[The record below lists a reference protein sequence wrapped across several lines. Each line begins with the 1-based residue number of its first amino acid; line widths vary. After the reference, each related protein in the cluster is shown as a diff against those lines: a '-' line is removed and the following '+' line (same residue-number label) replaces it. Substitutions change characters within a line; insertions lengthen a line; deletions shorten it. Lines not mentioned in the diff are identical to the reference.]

1 MQYIYVHSIAMY
13 IVHSTYQIVVYIS
26 RGTYTTDIGK
36 TYWKDILNMK
46 DIRKTYWKDIL
57 NMKDI
62 RETYWKD
69 ILIKKDMGKTQYI
82 CNVI

>member
-36 TYWKDILNMK
+36 TYWKDILKYERHGK
-46 DIRKTYWKDIL
+46 DIIYMCT
-57 NMKDI
+57 N
-62 RETYWKD
+62 
-69 ILIKKDMGKTQYI
+69 